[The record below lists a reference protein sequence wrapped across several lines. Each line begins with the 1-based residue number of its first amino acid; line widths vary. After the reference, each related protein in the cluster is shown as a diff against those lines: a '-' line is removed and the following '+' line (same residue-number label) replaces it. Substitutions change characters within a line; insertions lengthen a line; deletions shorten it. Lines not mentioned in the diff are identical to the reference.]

1 MKKSIIAATLVL
13 ASFNAFADKDNVM
26 IIVNSEST
34 MTQGMSMVLANKM
47 LEQGDSVNILL
58 CDKAGDMALKSS
70 GGQLLKPA
78 NATPSQM
85 LDGAMKKGAK
95 VAVCALYIP
104 NSGNKPDSLKEG
116 VTPAKPDDMAKQMT
130 EPNRKVFSF

>member
-1 MKKSIIAATLVL
+1 MKRSIIAASLVL
-13 ASFNAFADKDNVM
+13 ASFNAFADKANVM

-34 MTQGMSMVLANKM
+34 MTQGMAMVLANKM

-70 GGQLLKPA
+70 GGQSLKPA
-78 NATPSQM
+78 NATPAQM

-104 NSGNKPDSLKEG
+104 NSGNTPESLKEG
-116 VTPAKPDDMAKQMT
+116 VTPAKPDAMAKQMM

>member
-1 MKKSIIAATLVL
+1 
-13 ASFNAFADKDNVM
+13 
-26 IIVNSEST
+26 
-34 MTQGMSMVLANKM
+34 MVLANKM